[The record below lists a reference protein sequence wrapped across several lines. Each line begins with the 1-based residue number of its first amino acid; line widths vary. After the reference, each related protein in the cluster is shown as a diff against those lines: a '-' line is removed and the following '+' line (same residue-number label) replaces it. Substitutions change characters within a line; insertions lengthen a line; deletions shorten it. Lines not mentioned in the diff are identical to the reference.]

1 MRKSYT
7 FSLIDDFG
15 IWQHAVASTPL
26 PEEGYALDDATRG
39 LILCLLEGSADA
51 AGVLLRYIAASY
63 RAGQWYGFA
72 TADRSFVKAP
82 ASDDAVGQIIW
93 ATGLAID
100 RGFEPELAR
109 QVYDQAKATLVAAD
123 RLAFRGHAY
132 ALLGAIY
139 VEPDWSHQTAQLL
152 LECLAAAKPEWPWPD
167 EQLTYAKMIIPYAL
181 LRYGH
186 RFANETAIRQGQ
198 QTLDFIQGV
207 CESYTP
213 MGPVGNNGW
222 YKLGDKLPARFDQQ
236 PIDGAYAVWA
246 HLAHYEITGQSRDL
260 ESAQAWIDWFHGDN
274 VAGLPL
280 GNPETGQCFD
290 GISGPDHISI
300 SRNSGAESNIC
311 YALSL
316 WAIRNRQTF

>member
-1 MRKSYT
+1 MRNSYT

-15 IWQHAVASTPL
+15 IWQHAVANTPL

-39 LILCLLEGSADA
+39 FILCLLEGRTDE
-51 AGVLLRYIAASY
+51 AGVLLRYIAASC
-63 RAGQWYGFA
+63 REGQWYGFA
-72 TADRSFVKAP
+72 ASDRTFIKAP
-82 ASDDAVGQIIW
+82 ASDDAVGQVIW
-93 ATGLAID
+93 AAGLAIN
-100 RGFEPELAR
+100 RGFEPDLAR
-109 QVYDQAKATLVAAD
+109 QVYDRAKTTLVSTD
-123 RLAFRGHAY
+123 QVAFRGTAY

-139 VEPDWSHQTAQLL
+139 VEPDWSHRLAGELQQ
-152 LECLAAAKPEWPWPD
+152 CLASTKPEWPWPD
-167 EQLTYAKMIIPYAL
+167 ELLTYAKMIVPYAL

-186 RFANETAIRQGQ
+186 RFNNEAAIKQGSL
-198 QTLDFIQGV
+198 TLDFIQGV
-207 CESYTP
+207 CESYQP

-246 HLAHYEITGQSRDL
+246 HLARYEITGKTSDL
-260 ESAQAWIDWFHGDN
+260 DSAQAWIDWFHGSN

-280 GNPETGQCFD
+280 GNPETGQCYD
-290 GISGPDHISI
+290 GISGSDNIRI

-316 WAIRNRQTF
+316 WAIKHIQTF